1 MTASQLESSSSN
13 ESKTSGRGKNGA
25 LLIRQ
30 PWPRGPPGASSVGPL
45 GALRPWGPGAEPPFP
60 VRGFCLSPGA
70 SRLGLQGVRQP
81 RGLLGP
87 RRPQASSSCES
98 PRGARLG
105 ATALAL
111 RGCGVSGAASAR
123 EGRRGPRGRG
133 GAEPEAGKRGRRPS
147 PREPP
152 VEVGRRVRRTE
163 GRKLRRCLLRC
174 LFACLLGSVPPPRR
188 EGKMSAARGFLEMIT
203 SRSSVDEIN
212 KPRERK
218 NVYESLR
225 TKARWLSCI

>member
-1 MTASQLESSSSN
+1 MTASQNL
-13 ESKTSGRGKNGA
+13 ESKTSGRGKNGP

-30 PWPRGPPGASSVGPL
+30 PKPRAPPVPAAWAPSGLCVPGGLGRSHPPPCEGQPFPCGLPPGSPPGS
-45 GALRPWGPGAEPPFP
+45 GALGPG
-60 VRGFCLSPGA
+60 
-70 SRLGLQGVRQP
+70 
-81 RGLLGP
+81 
-87 RRPQASSSCES
+87 RPQASSSCEG
-98 PRGARLG
+98 PRGARQG

-147 PREPP
+147 PREPS
-152 VEVGRRVRRTE
+152 VQLGRRVRCTE

-188 EGKMSAARGFLEMIT
+188 EGKMSAARGFL
-203 SRSSVDEIN
+203 
-212 KPRERK
+212 
-218 NVYESLR
+218 
-225 TKARWLSCI
+225 